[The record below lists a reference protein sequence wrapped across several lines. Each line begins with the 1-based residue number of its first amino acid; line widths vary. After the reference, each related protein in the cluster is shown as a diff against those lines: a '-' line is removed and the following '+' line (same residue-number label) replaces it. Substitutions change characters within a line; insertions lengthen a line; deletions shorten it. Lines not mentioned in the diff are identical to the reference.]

1 MPRTFLAA
9 ATVAVLTA
17 AVPTAADAIPYVRE
31 RTTTVEYTTAG
42 GVAGV
47 ISGDANLNGSRYG
60 SARVFTR
67 KGEARFSLTVTDENG
82 LPVAFEVTQDVNGDG
97 HADEETYGEFCG
109 TTGPT
114 PLRIAKQRQD
124 IVVLILAGQCGT
136 GASVPTKGT
145 VTARVS

>member
-9 ATVAVLTA
+9 ATVAALTA
-17 AVPTAADAIPYVRE
+17 VVPAADAIPYARE
-31 RTTTVEYTTAG
+31 RTATVEYVTAG

-67 KGEARFSLTVTDENG
+67 KGESRFSLNVTDENG
-82 LPVAFEVTQDVNGDG
+82 LPVAFEVTQDVDGDG

-109 TTGPT
+109 TTGKT
-114 PLRIAKQRQD
+114 PLKIVKPRED
-124 IVVLILAGQCGT
+124 IVVLILAGTCGT

-145 VTARVS
+145 VVARVS

>member
-9 ATVAVLTA
+9 TA
-17 AVPTAADAIPYVRE
+17 AAALAVSVPAAAGALPYARE
-31 RTTTVEYTTAG
+31 RTATVEYVTAG

-47 ISGDANLNGSRYG
+47 ISGDSNMNGTHYG

-67 KGEARFSLTVTDENG
+67 KGESRFSITVTDANG
-82 LPVAFEVTQDVNGDG
+82 LPVAFEVAQDVNGDG
-97 HADEETYGEFCG
+97 RSDEETYGEFCG

-114 PLRIAKQRQD
+114 PLRIAKQRAD
-124 IVVLILAGQCGT
+124 IVVFILAGQCGT

-145 VTARVS
+145 VVARVS